1 MIFQSHL
8 QLLGFQIN
16 PLPHLLSS
24 IKSLHS
30 HLYLSLFHI
39 CLLLQTLSS
48 NLHLHLQV
56 SCHFICLVSL
66 FLDIR
71 LNDLIFVS
79 LIASEHYF
87 WIWIININTTT
98 TASIYLNAVRIKSRF
113 ITVSIYYFWSYFIL
127 LITHW
132 NTFRENCI
140 QWI

>member
-16 PLPHLLSS
+16 PLPHPLSS

-30 HLYLSLFHI
+30 HLYLPLFHL

-79 LIASEHYF
+79 LIASEHHF

-113 ITVSIYYFWSYFIL
+113 ITVNIYHFWSYFIL

-132 NTFRENCI
+132 NKFRENCI